1 MRCGI
6 MKKGRIHLSIAIG
19 IALIVFLFTA
29 FVGVAFSYFRS
40 MEEQLYEERRK
51 NLNEI
56 SEQIANTINS
66 VCEYSWDVSDSA
78 FAHINSAKNKDDL
91 TTSCGSG
98 KRDYETSVQ
107 LCRNRFGS
115 AVLSFKR
122 YRRIIRERFASEKRR
137 RRPSGCS
144 FYC

>member
-29 FVGVAFSYFRS
+29 FVGVAFSYFHS
-40 MEEQLYEERRK
+40 MEEQLYEERRE

-66 VCEYSWDVSDSA
+66 VC
-78 FAHINSAKNKDDL
+78 
-91 TTSCGSG
+91 
-98 KRDYETSVQ
+98 
-107 LCRNRFGS
+107 
-115 AVLSFKR
+115 
-122 YRRIIRERFASEKRR
+122 
-137 RRPSGCS
+137 
-144 FYC
+144 